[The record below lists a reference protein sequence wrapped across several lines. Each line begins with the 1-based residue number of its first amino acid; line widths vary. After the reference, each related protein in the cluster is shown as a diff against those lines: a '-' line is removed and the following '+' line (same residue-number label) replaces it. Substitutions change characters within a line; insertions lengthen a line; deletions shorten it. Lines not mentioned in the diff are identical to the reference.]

1 MWGDG
6 KVLVLESGLGWLAQ
20 GKGLPC
26 WTTIPLVSKGGS
38 QVLPTAGPL
47 QPLGWSQLSSTA
59 EVREPCPPE
68 DILAY

>member
-20 GKGLPC
+20 GKGALYP
-26 WTTIPLVSKGGS
+26 WSVKGGS